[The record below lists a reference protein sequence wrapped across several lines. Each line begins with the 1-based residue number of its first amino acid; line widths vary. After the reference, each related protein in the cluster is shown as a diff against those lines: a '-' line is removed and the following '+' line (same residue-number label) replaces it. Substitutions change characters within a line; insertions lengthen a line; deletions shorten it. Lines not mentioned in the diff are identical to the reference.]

1 MTIIKE
7 CNITSYLNQTE
18 SQIQT
23 NGTIQQE
30 FNKNSKITDYF
41 DYLYSYPPKIQIKW
55 DSIDELKEDL
65 FISSNYGVL
74 EHSVP
79 FLDFIDDLFFT
90 ETSTGEAVPENYP
103 KAQYVDGFVDK
114 INSSNFFLKKTKKIQ
129 NALSNI
135 PIFVIL
141 NGQGEIVLSKP
152 SNVLGSKSLNNYVNE
167 KLYDSCGA
175 FDPLVEKKS
184 NLGLFFMDQND
195 ADQYFREVARSD
207 FEGTQTVG
215 LSIHCISL
223 DSAYKITREH
233 HPVIDFRIVP
243 RFKEVKD
250 LLVDNIG
257 KSDMIVED
265 GQQQL
270 RFRRRNLNL
279 FPYLNKLGAYLSPS
293 SSFLQRNEYFKGVP
307 IYIVQ
312 LSDSPRSFWKEQY
325 FNTIGTVDTIYS
337 QCIQYLDSAIGFG
350 HNWIMQGSLQD
361 AGNSDRFE
369 NYIFFEKD
377 QAIQFS
383 KENGRKVARYR
394 GGRTS
399 NLESIIRKPKIF
411 VYNLE
416 DFIEDWEDQL
426 VGEVFQN
433 KEISETV
440 LNCKATHFIPPTIS
454 SSDVNN
460 FSKEDLQSPL
470 KGVSQ
475 SLNVKFRVLK
485 RAIGV
490 FFSMS

>member
-1 MTIIKE
+1 MAIIKE
-7 CNITSYLNQTE
+7 CNINSYLNQTE
-18 SQIQT
+18 SKIQT
-23 NGTIQQE
+23 KSSIQKE
-30 FNKNSKITDYF
+30 FSKNSKITDYF

-55 DSIDELKEDL
+55 DNIDELKEDL
-65 FISSNYGVL
+65 FINSNDGIL
-74 EHSVP
+74 EHSFP
-79 FLDFIDDLFFT
+79 FLDDLFFT
-90 ETSTGEAVPENYP
+90 ETSADEAVPENYQ
-103 KAQYVDGFVDK
+103 KTQYLDGFIDK

-129 NALSNI
+129 TALSNI

-152 SNVLGSKSLNNYVNE
+152 SNVLGSKDLKHYVNE

-184 NLGLFFMDQND
+184 QLGLFFMNQTD
-195 ADQYFREVARSD
+195 ADQYFREIARSD

-233 HPVIDFRIVP
+233 HPGIDFRIVP
-243 RFKEVKD
+243 SFTEVKE

-265 GQQQL
+265 EQQQL

-312 LSDSPRSFWKEQY
+312 LSDDPRSVWKEQY
-325 FNTIGTVDTIYS
+325 FNVVGTVDTIYS
-337 QCIQYLDSAIGFG
+337 QCLQYLDSAIGFG
-350 HNWIMQGSLQD
+350 HNWIMQGSLED
-361 AGNSDRFE
+361 AGNTEHFE

-377 QAIQFS
+377 QAIKFS
-383 KENGRKVARYR
+383 KNNGRKVARYL

-399 NLESIIRKPKIF
+399 NLESIVRKPKIF

-416 DFIEDWEDQL
+416 DFLEDWEDQL
-426 VGEVFQN
+426 FEHKN
-433 KEISETV
+433 TTETI
-440 LNCKATHFIPPTIS
+440 LNCKATHFVTPTIS
-454 SSDVNN
+454 SDEINN
-460 FSKEDLQSPL
+460 LSKENLQTPL
-470 KGVSQ
+470 KGISQ
-475 SLNVKFRVLK
+475 SLNVKFKVLK
-485 RAIGV
+485 RAVGV